1 MNYTLHQLQV
11 FAKVVQ
17 TKSITRASE
26 ELYLSQP
33 AVSIQLKNFQD
44 QFEIPLTEVVG
55 RQLYVTDFGKEIY
68 TMAERIIN
76 EVYAINYKTLSYKG
90 FLTGRLVI
98 SIVSTGKYVMP
109 YFLAEFLKEHK
120 GVDLVMDVT
129 NKSKVINSL
138 QNNEVDF
145 ALVSVLPEGI
155 KVHKETLMEN
165 QLFVIGNKDEK
176 IPKHVISKDELKD
189 MPLIFR
195 EQGSGTRFVMENYFH
210 KHKISVRKKMELTS
224 NEAVKQAVIAGLG
237 NSIMP
242 LIGLRNSLGSGD
254 LQIIPTAG
262 FPIKSQWQLIWLQGK
277 KLSPVAK
284 AYIDYVH
291 KNKTAILKDKFSW
304 IDEIPSVIKQKK

>member
-44 QFEIPLTEVVG
+44 QFEVPLTEVVG

-76 EVYAINYKTLSYKG
+76 EVYAINYKTQEYKG
-90 FLTGRLVI
+90 FLAGRLVV

-109 YFLAEFLKEHK
+109 YFLTEFLKENK

-145 ALVSVLPEGI
+145 ALVSVLPDVV
-155 KVHKETLMEN
+155 KVNDEILLEN
-165 QLFVIGNKDEK
+165 ELYVIGNKGEK
-176 IPKHVISKDELKD
+176 KSIKPITKSEINE

-195 EQGSGTRFVMENYFH
+195 EEGSGTRFVMEQYFK
-210 KHKISVRKKMELTS
+210 KHNIHVRKKMELTS

-237 NSIMP
+237 NSVMP
-242 LIGLRNSLGSGD
+242 LIGIRNELLNGD
-254 LQIIPTAG
+254 LKIIPAVG
-262 FPIKSQWQLIWLQGK
+262 FPIKSKWHLIWLKGK
-277 KLSPVAK
+277 KLSPVAE
-284 AYIDYVH
+284 AYIDYIR
-291 KNKTAILKDKFSW
+291 KNKHKVLNEQFSW
-304 IDEIPSVIKQKK
+304 INKIPIKK